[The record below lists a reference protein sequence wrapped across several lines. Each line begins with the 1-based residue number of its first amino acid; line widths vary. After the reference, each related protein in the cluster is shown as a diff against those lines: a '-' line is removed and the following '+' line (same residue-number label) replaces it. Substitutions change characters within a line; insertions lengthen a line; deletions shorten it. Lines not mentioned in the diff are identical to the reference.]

1 MTVHR
6 YILRARSSG
15 ATLLAAAALTAVTV
29 LGAQTPAHAQSEDPF
44 APFLGIWS
52 GVFTTQDHEFWGLED
67 FTCFP
72 GCSLAAYEQMIAVLN
87 DPANDELPFGALMGR
102 NGQFATEHLASIL
115 TPIGRQIQQANTLEN
130 DPKLY
135 CQPYGFVREIMNP
148 LPIQI
153 TRDGDHLLIRY
164 EEYSLLR
171 PIYLDGRP
179 RLQYMTPTML
189 GHSVGRIEGG
199 ALIVET
205 TGVVPDRFSDATQGG
220 YTGALTAI
228 ERYTIHDNPR
238 RLELIVTLEDPIVLT
253 EPHVMTKTWLYTP
266 DVELVQDSCGDYPG
280 KF

>member
-1 MTVHR
+1 VV
-6 YILRARSSG
+6 I
-15 ATLLAAAALTAVTV
+15 AAVTAVTV
-29 LGAQTPAHAQSEDPF
+29 LVAQQPAHSQPDDPY

-52 GVFTTQDHEFWGLED
+52 GVFTTQENEFWGLED

-72 GCSLAAYEQMIAVLN
+72 GCSLAAYEQMIALLR
-87 DPANDELPFGALMGR
+87 DPANDELPFGALMGM
-102 NGQFATEHLASIL
+102 NGQFVTEQLVSIL

-135 CQPYGFVREIMNP
+135 CQPYGFVREVMNP
-148 LPIQI
+148 LPIEI
-153 TRDGDHLLIRY
+153 TRDGDNLLIRY

-171 PIYLDGRP
+171 PIYLDGRQRP
-179 RLQYMTPTML
+179 QYMTPTML
-189 GHSVGRIEGG
+189 GFSVGRIDGG

-205 TGVVPDRFSDATQGG
+205 TGVVPDRFSDASQGG
-220 YTGALTAI
+220 YTAALTAI
-228 ERYTIHDNPR
+228 ERYTVHDNPR
-238 RLELIVTLEDPIVLT
+238 RLELTVTLEDPIVLS